1 MKQQAIAACA
11 ILAEWIFD
19 GASFAWILAD
29 RIERRW
35 RIQGAT
41 ETYVRRLEAEHA
53 AYLKAQRTKH
63 DRQHPDR
70 LTYLH
75 R

>member
-1 MKQQAIAACA
+1 MKRQAIAACA
-11 ILAEWIFD
+11 ILAGWIFD

-35 RIQGAT
+35 RIQGTTSAT
-41 ETYVRRLEAEHA
+41 LRTMEERRA